1 MEWRTIPGFPFH
13 EASSQGQIRSLKLGG
28 RVLKPQASAGG
39 YLSMRV
45 GKKAMSVHRLVAL
58 AFKDNPDQY
67 LTVNHIDRKR
77 DNNCADN
84 LEWATAKMQ
93 AVRVHPS
100 KINNKRGVGLYS
112 ESGVRLQWFESL
124 VEAALATV
132 GFAEA
137 FKNIAMAASG
147 KTKSAYGLFW
157 KYEKIVDIIGEE
169 WKPVS
174 GTQDYEVSSMG
185 RVRRKTRILK
195 SWCDNSGYCVVGPK
209 YQRKVKH
216 KAVHRLVAEA
226 FLPSQAGMPIVNHL
240 DGDKTNNS
248 LTNLEWTD
256 YRGNANHAVASGLRK
271 NTRSVVLVD
280 TNGAAIGP
288 PFPSCLSAANHYKV
302 NVRSLNK
309 VCKQE
314 LATCGSDRLVFRYA
328 DDVGKALAPKQHTSP
343 KLAVQGPKRVRAVDL
358 RDGTSI
364 EYPSIEDAAK
374 KCKVNIKTI
383 NSHCSGK
390 VKNPTGKYRFESVRS
405 LDKTS

>member
-1 MEWRTIPGFPFH
+1 MEWRVIPGFPFY
-13 EASSQGQIRSLKLGG
+13 EASTHGHIRSLKLGG

-39 YLSMRV
+39 YLSMRL
-45 GKKAMSVHRLVAL
+45 GKKTMSIHRLVAL
-58 AFKDNPDQY
+58 TFKDNPGNY
-67 LTVNHIDRKR
+67 LTVNHIDHKR

-93 AVRVHPS
+93 AIRIHPS

-132 GFAEA
+132 GFVEA
-137 FKNIAMAASG
+137 FKNIAVAASG

-169 WKPVS
+169 WKAVS
-174 GTQDYEVSSMG
+174 ETHDYEISSMG

-195 SWCDNSGYCVVGPK
+195 TSCDNGGYRVVGLK
-209 YQRKVKH
+209 YQSRLKQ

-226 FLPSQAGMPIVNHL
+226 FLPRQADMPIVNHL

-248 LTNLEWTD
+248 LKNLEWTD
-256 YRGNANHAVASGLRK
+256 HRGNATHAVASGLRK

-280 TNGAAIGP
+280 TNGAAVGP

-314 LATCGSDRLVFRYA
+314 LATCGRDRLVFRYA
-328 DDVGKALAPKQHTSP
+328 DDVGKALAPKQRVSP
-343 KLAVQGPKRVRAVDL
+343 KLSVQGPKRVRAVNL
-358 RDGTSI
+358 GDGTSTI
-364 EYPSIEDAAK
+364 HPSIEDAAS
-374 KCKVNIKTI
+374 KCRVNIKTI
-383 NSHCSGK
+383 KSHCSGR
-390 VKNPTGKYRFESVRS
+390 VKNPIGKYRFEPV
-405 LDKTS
+405 LWPDQTP